1 MIMFLIFN
9 YITCINITTIINIT
23 KYIIIYSIHT
33 YTTCVIDS
41 FLNIYHIAVSFVFL
55 LIYKD
60 ETLDEELR

>member
-1 MIMFLIFN
+1 MFLIFN
-9 YITCINITTIINIT
+9 YITCINITIIINIT
-23 KYIIIYSIHT
+23 KYIIIYSVHT

-41 FLNIYHIAVSFVFL
+41 FLNIYHITVSFVFL